1 MLETVEYGRKLTLPE
16 PFGLVLDTDVY
27 PVS

>member
-1 MLETVEYGRKLTLPE
+1 MLETVEYGWKLTLPE
-16 PFGLVLDTDVY
+16 PFGLVLDTDVF